1 MQKHHFQ
8 PFRMK
13 IFWGPIGGLSMNGGG
28 GYPFGGQN
36 PPNSIWQFDRLSHCH
51 FALWFLVLLSN
62 YLALSLCLV
71 IFFSCCPVV
80 LLSSSLV
87 VLLSCCLLLLLP
99 CCLVVLLS
107 CCFVA
112 FFSCCLVLGK
122 AESNFSIFLTKR
134 NLKWVWTRSMG
145 LKFYNNCQTSQTW
158 DINYTATPQN
168 LF

>member
-13 IFWGPIGGLSMNGGG
+13 IFWGPIGGLSMNGG

-99 CCLVVLLS
+99 CCLVVLLF
-107 CCFVA
+107 CCFLLLL
-112 FFSCCLVLGK
+112 SCSGK
-122 AESNFSIFLTKR
+122 SWKKLFNFPHYEESL
-134 NLKWVWTRSMG
+134 MG
-145 LKFYNNCQTSQTW
+145 LNK
-158 DINYTATPQN
+158 INGTQV
-168 LF
+168 L